1 MMEPEWIS
9 LNKFM
14 QRNHIGYEV
23 ALQMINN
30 KEVEYRKTNGGRY
43 KIKVGGDTVS
53 RQLYEETL
61 QRAVEAETK
70 LKNAVAILQ

>member
-1 MMEPEWIS
+1 MEPEWIS

>member
-1 MMEPEWIS
+1 MDKPKW
-9 LNKFM
+9 
-14 QRNHIGYEV
+14 
-23 ALQMINN
+23 
-30 KEVEYRKTNGGRY
+30 RY

-53 RQLYEETL
+53 RQMYEQTL